1 METKCCKMCGCTF
14 ETDNKCRVYC
24 SNSCKSRARIARNRI
39 LMTCEGCGREFWGS
53 PDRHQRYCSISC
65 QVSHQKLKKTLICQV
80 CGREFEFTGRTIQKR
95 CPECKAEFRSLRT
108 MERRKAANPCVK
120 LGVGSGHNQTV
131 GVGADAETRKT
142 RRLRYRKLVEAGNYT
157 ATRDYR
163 SKVITGH
170 DKCEAC
176 GYNLFQE
183 ALVVHHKDMDRRNND
198 TANLAVLCANCHAVL
213 HGRIRKCLKQQDKP
227 DPVEQFNLFLSDM
240 SGRL

>member
-1 METKCCKMCGCTF
+1 
-14 ETDNKCRVYC
+14 
-24 SNSCKSRARIARNRI
+24 
-39 LMTCEGCGREFWGS
+39 
-53 PDRHQRYCSISC
+53 
-65 QVSHQKLKKTLICQV
+65 
-80 CGREFEFTGRTIQKR
+80 
-95 CPECKAEFRSLRT
+95 

-120 LGVGSGHNQTV
+120 LGVGSGHNQTA
-131 GVGADAETRKT
+131 GIGADAETRKA

-213 HGRIRKCLKQQDKP
+213 HGRIRKCPKQQDKP
-227 DPVEQFNLFLSDM
+227 APVAQSHLLLSDM
-240 SGRL
+240 TGRL